1 MNAKRIIAVK
11 DATCTVVKRYSV
23 AWKTFRLSR
32 IWTCPLQCRCTA
44 LTSWVIAKIRVQ
56 IPPRPYFFRLSF
68 CNFISCGNFLC
79 IYFFIPQ
86 FHFIKFG
93 YSLFQHS
100 ISSNVKH
107 SVLFYPPN
115 HNCDAWNFGNN
126 VIWKMLASRVPL
138 SKGNS
143 TNHGVIQKWPF

>member
-1 MNAKRIIAVK
+1 MNAKKIVAVK

-23 AWKTFRLSR
+23 AWKKFRLSR
-32 IWTCPLQCRCTA
+32 IWTLSSAMPVYCSNQLSYCKDQGSNSATP
-44 LTSWVIAKIRVQ
+44 I
-56 IPPRPYFFRLSF
+56 FFRLSF

-100 ISSNVKH
+100 ISSNVKY

-115 HNCDAWNFGNN
+115 HNSDAWNFGNN